1 MRKVKIFLTILLLI
15 FTAWVLILNTD
26 EIKRWYKYNVSDK
39 KYLKVVF
46 LDIGQGDSTFFE
58 FSNGEQMVVDC
69 SKDRR
74 VLHGLGEVMWFYD
87 RTIDYLM
94 ITHPDL
100 DHYGGCIDLL
110 KRFEVKNI
118 IYNGVKKDSKFWE
131 VFWGQYKQEDANY
144 IIIDEPRKMQIA
156 SSTIH
161 FLYPDHRL
169 GESSH
174 PSTTVGV
181 ENTNNTSIV
190 FTLKKGGNELLM
202 TADAEK
208 ELERYL
214 SEKYNEELR
223 ANIYKMG
230 HHGSD
235 SSSNEFFVKE
245 VKPEVSIASAGKD
258 NDFGHPAYIVVKRLR
273 ELGSKIWRTDQ
284 DGNVMIRVFEGGYEV
299 VDEK

>member
-110 KRFEVKNI
+110 KRFEVENI

-131 VFWGQYKQEDANY
+131 VFWNQYKQEDANY
-144 IIIDEPRKMQIA
+144 IIIDEPRKIQIA
-156 SSTIH
+156 SSTIQ

-174 PSTTVGV
+174 SSTTVGV

-190 FTLKKGGNELLM
+190 FTLKKGDNELLM

-208 ELERYL
+208 ELEQYL

-235 SSSNEFFVKE
+235 SSSNEFFIEK
-245 VKPEVSIASAGKD
+245 VKPEVSIASAGKN

-284 DGNVMIRVFEGGYEV
+284 DGDVMIRVFEDSYEV